1 MRPDALTLSRL
12 ASPIGDL
19 DAVTDAAGRLR
30 VLEFADKP
38 QRLARAL
45 KRHAGARVEA
55 GTTPAA
61 VAQALE
67 AYFAGELAALATAPL
82 AIGGT
87 AFQHTVWTALVAIP
101 AGRTDTY
108 AGLAQALGRPAA
120 TRAVGAANG
129 ANPLAIVVPCHRL
142 IGADGALTGYGGGV
156 ERKRWLL
163 AHEGVG

>member
-1 MRPDALTLSRL
+1 MILSRL

-19 DAVTDAAGRLR
+19 DAATDGAGRLR

-45 KRHAGARVEA
+45 RRHAGAPIVT
-55 GTTPAA
+55 GTTPTA
-61 VAQALE
+61 VAWGLE
-67 AYFAGELAALATAPL
+67 AYFAGDLAALASVPL
-82 AIGGT
+82 TIGGT
-87 AFQHTVWTALVAIP
+87 AFQQAVWTALVAIP

-108 AGLAQALGRPAA
+108 AGLARAMDRPSA

-142 IGADGALTGYGGGV
+142 VGADGALTGYGGGV

-163 AHEGVG
+163 AHEGVD